1 MSARS
6 APFVMGLALLAA
18 CASRSAA
25 LPIETIVI
33 DTHKGGATFRVE
45 VARDLEAQER
55 GLMYRKRMAPDV
67 GMLFDFHRAQFV
79 TFWMKDTYI
88 PLDMLF
94 VRADGTISTI
104 APDAKPMSTD
114 PIRSAEPIV
123 AVIEV
128 NGGRA
133 RELGIE
139 PGDKV
144 HAAEFG
150 EPGHPGH

>member
-1 MSARS
+1 MLSRS
-6 APFVMGLALLAA
+6 AALVVGFVLLAA
-18 CASRSAA
+18 CAGRSTA
-25 LPIETIVI
+25 LPVETIVI
-33 DTHKGGATFRVE
+33 DTREGEATFRVE
-45 VARDLEAQER
+45 VARDIESQER
-55 GLMYRKRMAPDV
+55 GLMNRRHMAPDV

-104 APDAKPMSTD
+104 APHATPMSTD

-123 AVIEV
+123 VVIEV

-133 RELGIE
+133 HDLGIE
-139 PGDKV
+139 PGNKV

-150 EPGHPGH
+150 EPGRTGH